1 MLGPQNKAE
10 LEKGEVLHPTDA
22 CLDPP
27 DPMRGQ
33 QRGLDSGAFDDSGTY
48 SQPGTGTIA
57 CSLNS
62 SFDSLETQT

>member
-1 MLGPQNKAE
+1 MLDPQSKAE

-27 DPMRGQ
+27 DPVRGQ
-33 QRGLDSGAFDDSGTY
+33 WRGLDSGAFDDNGTC

-62 SFDSLETQT
+62 TLDSLETQP